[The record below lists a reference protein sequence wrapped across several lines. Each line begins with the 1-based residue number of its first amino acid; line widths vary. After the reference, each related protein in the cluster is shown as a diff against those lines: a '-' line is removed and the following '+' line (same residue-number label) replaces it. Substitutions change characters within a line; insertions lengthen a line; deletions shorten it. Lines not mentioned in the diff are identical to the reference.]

1 MRDFL
6 FGNAEYLNSI
16 QVIILLTSKETMVQH
31 TALTA
36 ITIATTFSAHHF
48 ATERDLAQTKI
59 QEYVRIK
66 CEIYVLKVYQKY
78 MHWWFAISFCTAI
91 INTLVIMNALPPN

>member
-1 MRDFL
+1 MRDIL

-16 QVIILLTSKETMVQH
+16 QVIILLTSKDTMVQH

-36 ITIATTFSAHHF
+36 ITIATTLSAHHF

-66 CEIYVLKVYQKY
+66 CEIYVVKVYWKKY
-78 MHWWFAISFCTAI
+78 MH
-91 INTLVIMNALPPN
+91 